1 MNTRSD
7 SVKPFASGLGSIIVP
22 MYEEDQQQL
31 TIKNEPVPPP
41 VPLAKTLATLV

>member
-1 MNTRSD
+1 MNTRSE

-31 TIKNEPVPPP
+31 TIKNESVPI
-41 VPLAKTLATLV
+41 ATTLATLV